1 MELRAVTYE
10 ERRTRFFKD
19 QIKSREEMMESI
31 KSYGISDEAK
41 HIALSEEGEKIQF
54 LTDALNALNWI
65 KIEYD
70 EEGKLVS
77 FPSEGECAVFCRKD
91 GGIFID
97 EVCAD
102 DIEDGYWPV
111 YLDGGIDIDDLVAWM
126 PLPKPYKENE

>member
-1 MELRAVTYE
+1 MELRSVTYE

-31 KSYGISDEAK
+31 KSYSISDEAK

-65 KIEYD
+65 KIKYD
-70 EEGKLVS
+70 GDGKLVS
-77 FPSEGECAVFCRKD
+77 FPEEGECAMFCDKRGAIFLDKVSAD
-91 GGIFID
+91 G
-97 EVCAD
+97 
-102 DIEDGYWPV
+102 IEDGEWPA

-126 PLPKPYKENE
+126 PLPKSYKE